1 MLTLIVGVAVLVGL
15 VLLVLLYWSMLESLF
30 PEKLGTNEVFLVNT
44 NDLWKIRMCR
54 YRKGRTGGQ
63 PVLLVHGANA
73 NQNSFTAPDGVN
85 LVAFLVERGY
95 DCWTVDLRGSRS
107 STPPFERNRSDV
119 STDDFLND
127 DIPTA
132 IQFIQQ
138 ETGYARIHYVGHSL
152 GGMLLYAYAL
162 RYGTGSIAS
171 AITLGS
177 PLGFEGDSI
186 ARRSPIGVSLV
197 NLFPALSGAIVRG
210 AVPIVSLFRINTS
223 AFPTN
228 MSNVAKTMG
237 SGHFYRM
244 LEDPIPGVLSDL
256 SRWVNT
262 PGWRMD
268 GGDLNVLDGL
278 KDLDLPLFAI
288 YAAKDPFVDPKHA
301 KDFFANLST
310 HDKRMLICSKENGF
324 KHDYGHCDLVF
335 AHEGPR
341 EIYGP
346 IARWMETHPSRE
358 RIAVADIDIATGY
371 QSPLKQSERADILSG
386 DSYAHLA
393 GDLPREVQTDAS
405 ISVEPAA
412 RLKPEIKDGPKKAAA
427 KKSTAAKKKAAAPK
441 KAPAKKKTSA
451 TKKKTPA
458 KSAATATKATVAP
471 KKLAARPKNSGP
483 NLAAA
488 SEALSALGKSPE
500 TGSQNPA
507 PKFNVKARTAPKA
520 AKNSADR
527 VATPQSVL
535 KALSNASGV
544 LGSLKDKKE

>member
-1 MLTLIVGVAVLVGL
+1 MLTFIVGVAVLVGL
-15 VLLVLLYWSMLESLF
+15 VLLVL
-30 PEKLGTNEVFLVNT
+30 
-44 NDLWKIRMCR
+44 
-54 YRKGRTGGQ
+54 KGRTGGQ

-107 STPPFERNRSDV
+107 SIPPFERNRSDV

-132 IQFIQQ
+132 IQYMQQ
-138 ETGYARIHYVGHSL
+138 ETGYARIHYIGHSL

-162 RYGTGSIAS
+162 RYGTDSIAS
-171 AITLGS
+171 AVTLGS
-177 PLGFEGDSI
+177 PLGFEGDTI
-186 ARRSPIGVSLV
+186 ARRSPAGVRLV
-197 NLFPALSGAIVRG
+197 NLFPALSGAMVRG
-210 AVPIVSLFRINTS
+210 AVPIVSLLRISTP

-228 MSNVAKTMG
+228 MNNVAKTMG

-244 LEDPIPGVLSDL
+244 LEDPLPGVLSDL

-301 KDFFANLST
+301 QKFFAELST
-310 HDKRMLICSKENGF
+310 GDKRMLLCSKENGF
-324 KHDYGHCDLVF
+324 KNDYGHCDLVF

-346 IARWMETHPSRE
+346 IARWLETHPSRD
-358 RIAVADIDIATGY
+358 RIVAADLDTATGY

-393 GDLPREVQTDAS
+393 SDEPQAVPTDAP
-405 ISVEPAA
+405 ISAEATA
-412 RLKPEIKDGPKKAAA
+412 RLKPEIKEGPKKAAPKKKTPAKKKSAA
-427 KKSTAAKKKAAAPK
+427 KKSTTAKKKTAAAK
-441 KAPAKKKTSA
+441 KAPAKKKARAAKKSA
-451 TKKKTPA
+451 PAEKITASTAPTAIPKKT
-458 KSAATATKATVAP
+458 AP
-471 KKLAARPKNSGP
+471 RPTNSGP

-488 SEALSALGKSPE
+488 SEALGALGKSPDS
-500 TGSQNPA
+500 GNQNPA
-507 PKFNVKARTAPKA
+507 PKFNVKAKSAPKA
-520 AKNSADR
+520 AKNSANK
-527 VATPQSVL
+527 VETPQSVL
-535 KALSNASGV
+535 KALSDASGV